1 MKVNMSIIEVFFIG
15 LIILFFIMVMLYS
28 LGDLFRDMGHY
39 RRRQKNVVSL
49 KKHQQSQ
56 RDKARR

>member
-1 MKVNMSIIEVFFIG
+1 MSIVEIFFIG
-15 LIILFFIMVMLYS
+15 LIILFFIMVMFYS

-49 KKHQQSQ
+49 KKNLKSQQDSI
-56 RDKARR
+56 RR

>member
-1 MKVNMSIIEVFFIG
+1 MKVNMSIVEIVFIG
-15 LIILFFIMVMLYS
+15 LIILFFIMVMFYS

-49 KKHQQSQ
+49 KKHQKSQ
-56 RDKARR
+56 QDKARR